1 MRPVKLT
8 MTAFG
13 PFADTTTIDFSLLGS
28 NGIYLISGD
37 TGSGKTTIFDA
48 IIFALYGELNGKD
61 RKPAMMRSTYSDAKS
76 ETSVYLEFMH
86 KGNLY
91 KIKRTPAY
99 TRPALKG
106 KSGEVKVDPSVEL
119 TLPDG
124 VTVIN
129 KIDPAKEF
137 ITELLSIDKN
147 QFSQISMIAQGEFRK
162 LISANTKDRQEI
174 LRKLFS
180 TEKYLQLQETLTK
193 KCSLIEADIKKSDS
207 LISHSV
213 STLIAP
219 SDSAYYEDIIRAKN
233 NEFPSSELTVL
244 IKNVDTEIEEAIK
257 GFENAKIKND
267 NKIRKVTEQLT
278 QLKAHLETHK
288 KISQLE
294 EKITAENEKH
304 HILSENQKATENTL
318 LQLTTVEEK
327 VQLLKSCLDRYEER
341 DSLKAELLSLTSTQK
356 QSESDLAKQLENN
369 KKLEKNVADCKT
381 ELSALKDIDAKIS
394 SVSISLNNCNQMLE
408 AIKET
413 SEQLD
418 TYRKLLKLEATLS
431 EQHKLAQEK
440 ADSARK
446 LSNSLTSAFITG
458 QAGIIASRLEAG
470 EECPVCG
477 NTVHPKLAVLT
488 DNIPS
493 ESEVNKA
500 RTQADIALSAENN
513 AYASYSENHGK
524 KNTVATE
531 IIGKTSNLSDSKITE
546 RELSDGTLQD
556 IINTE
561 YNSKASLANE
571 LSDELNALNLKLKRR
586 GELEQSLI
594 GAEKAFETSK
604 NEISQLKSSLAVIS
618 ESIKEKQLRYDK
630 LSSQLEFESLN
641 KASEYIA
648 LSEAEIK
655 NTKNKAEALKN
666 EADTCLNKIKE
677 HKASILAL
685 KETDK
690 YSYEEKNLT
699 ALEELQSRLVA
710 NSKGIEDSCISMHK
724 MIAVNTDALKAIE
737 KQLEIHNALEE
748 TLKIYRPI
756 AKTVNGTIHGKD
768 KISLEAYAQMSYFEQ
783 IISKS
788 NERLINITNGK
799 YEMKRREEGSGNA
812 KSGLELDVIDHDN
825 GSIRP
830 IASLSGG
837 ESFLASLS
845 LALGMSDKIQQS
857 AGGVVLDT
865 MFIDE
870 GFGSLS
876 ENALKNAIDALLK
889 LSSSDK
895 LVGIISHIGELK
907 QRIPNQ
913 IVVSKTNGISKA
925 NIIIE

>member
-13 PFADTTTIDFSLLGS
+13 PFADSTTIDFSLLGN

-76 ETSVYLEFMH
+76 ETSVYLEFIH
-86 KGNLY
+86 KGDIY

-124 VTVIN
+124 ITVIN
-129 KIDPAKEF
+129 KIDPAREY
-137 ITELLSIDKN
+137 ISELLSIDKN

-174 LRKLFS
+174 LRKLFN
-180 TEKYLQLQETLTK
+180 TEKYLQLQDALTK
-193 KCSLIEADIKKSDS
+193 KCSSIEADIKKSDN

-219 SDSAYYEDIIRAKN
+219 SDSAYSEDIVKAKN
-233 NEFPSSELTVL
+233 NEFPSSEIVAL
-244 IKNVDTEIEEAIK
+244 INNVDAEIEGAIK

-278 QLKAHLETHK
+278 LLKYHIETQK

-294 EKITAENEKH
+294 AEITAESERYRLVSEKQKA
-304 HILSENQKATENTL
+304 IADTLSEL
-318 LQLTTVEEK
+318 IPVEEK
-327 VQLLKSCLDRYEER
+327 VQLVKSCLDRYEER
-341 DSLKAELLSLTSTQK
+341 DNLHSELVSRSSAQNQAEADLEKQLEYNGNLANEVAECKAEL
-356 QSESDLAKQLENN
+356 SD
-369 KKLEKNVADCKT
+369 
-381 ELSALKDIDAKIS
+381 LKDIDAKIS
-394 SVSISLNNCNQMLE
+394 QVSISLNNSKQKLE
-408 AIKET
+408 ALKGIIER
-413 SEQLD
+413 LD
-418 TYRKLLKLEATLS
+418 TYNKLIKREAAFS
-431 EQHKLAQEK
+431 ERHKLAQEK
-440 ADSARK
+440 ADSARA
-446 LSNSLTSAFITG
+446 LSNKLTSAFING
-458 QAGIIASRLEAG
+458 QAGIIASALEDG

-477 NTVHPKLAVLT
+477 STAHPKLADLS

-493 ESEVNKA
+493 ESEVNTA
-500 RTQADIALSAENN
+500 RAKSDSAISEEKK

-524 KNTVATE
+524 KNTVASE
-531 IIGKTSNLSDSKITE
+531 IINMTNSLTDGEIAEK
-546 RELSDGTLQD
+546 ELSDGTLLR
-556 IINTE
+556 IINNAYE
-561 YNSKASLANE
+561 SESGLSNE
-571 LSDELNALNLKLKRR
+571 LSENLKKLNLKLKRR
-586 GELEQSLI
+586 EELESYLDKT
-594 GAEKAFETSK
+594 EKSFEASK
-604 NEISQLKSSLAVIS
+604 NEISKLRSSLAVVS
-618 ESIKEKQLRYDK
+618 ESIKERTSHFNK
-630 LSSQLEFESLN
+630 LSSQLEFDSLN
-641 KASEYIA
+641 KAAEYITS
-648 LSEAEIK
+648 SERKIK
-655 NTKNKAEALKN
+655 TTKDNADALKN
-666 EADTCLNKIKE
+666 AADNCLNKIKE
-677 HKASILAL
+677 HKASILSL

-690 YSYEEKNLT
+690 YSYEEKEPK
-699 ALEELQSRLVA
+699 ALEELQNKLVS
-710 NSKGIEDSCISMHK
+710 NSKAIESSGISMHK

-737 KQLEIHNALEE
+737 QQLELRCKLEE
-748 TLKIYRPI
+748 SLNVYRPI
-756 AKTVNGTIHGKD
+756 AKTVNGTILGKE

-788 NERLINITNGK
+788 NERLISITGGK
-799 YEMKRREEGSGNA
+799 YEMKRREEGSGNS
-812 KSGLELDVIDHDN
+812 KSGLELDIIDHDN

-857 AGGVVLDT
+857 AGGIVLDT

-876 ENALKNAIDALLK
+876 ENALKSAIDALLK
-889 LSSSDK
+889 LSSSYK

-913 IVVSKTNGISKA
+913 IIVSKTNGVSKA
-925 NIIIE
+925 NIVIE